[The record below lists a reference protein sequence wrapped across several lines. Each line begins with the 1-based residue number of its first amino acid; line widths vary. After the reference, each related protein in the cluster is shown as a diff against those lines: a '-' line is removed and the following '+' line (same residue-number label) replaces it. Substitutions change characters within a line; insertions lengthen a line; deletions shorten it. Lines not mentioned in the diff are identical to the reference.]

1 MTDEER
7 AILEAVAEGRMTPE
21 EAAARLAGAR
31 GGTAGAAEAGEA
43 GARPAPGAPGGG
55 EEAPLRVLRV
65 RAAARPVRVVADA
78 TVAEVSVEG
87 HHEARR
93 EGDVLT
99 VSAHR
104 CGDEGP
110 GGFSFVGPQLGRL
123 ARRAWREQ
131 ERMWRDQQ
139 RAWRHGERPGPPP
152 HPGPPPWERGGP
164 WDWHHQHDWP
174 DWREWQRL
182 VEPLVVRANP
192 ELEVELDMSAGAAT
206 VSGLRRRVGVEVSA
220 GSVTLED
227 VTGPLDL
234 RAQAAAVRVRGRL
247 SEGSSRVR
255 CDAGTV
261 SVVLEP
267 GSDVR
272 VKASCELGRVRLS
285 SDAGDWR
292 GKGVGTREMVVGSGR
307 ATLEVEATMGA
318 VDVRAEAAREAV

>member
-1 MTDEER
+1 MTDVER
-7 AILEAVAEGRMTPE
+7 AILQAVADGRLTPE
-21 EAAARLAGAR
+21 EAAAKLAEAR
-31 GGTAGAAEAGEA
+31 GEGGAAAE
-43 GARPAPGAPGGG
+43 PGGAEVPPPG
-55 EEAPLRVLRV
+55 HPSPGPGGAGEAPLRVLRV

-87 HHEARR
+87 HHELHR
-93 EGDVLT
+93 EGEVLT

-131 ERMWRDQQ
+131 ERMWREQQ

-152 HPGPPPWERGGP
+152 WEQHGP

-192 ELEVELDMSAGAAT
+192 DLEIELDMSAGAAT
-206 VSGLRRRVGVEVSA
+206 VSGLRRRVVVEVSA
-220 GSVTLED
+220 GSLTLED

-247 SEGSSRVR
+247 SEGASRVR

-261 SVVLEP
+261 SIVLEP

-285 SDAGDWR
+285 NEAGDWR
-292 GKGVGTREMVVGSGR
+292 GTGVGTREMVVGSGR
-307 ATLEVEATMGA
+307 ATLDVEATMGA
-318 VDVRAEAAREAV
+318 VDVRAELARETV